1 MDSVDCISNDTTHI
15 ESDECFKTN
24 HDKKNMALPPKDQRH
39 LSNTDIADFKGRLGK
54 IYGRGVHQ
62 VQVFDF
68 GGLTTEMAEGLSGRM
83 LVEHRDAQG
92 QSLFTIHAWR
102 RLFEIRGPLLGGAK
116 RRMSWREFTLAI
128 GLHTAKE
135 IEFAGFG
142 ILSKGD
148 FLSSAPFYTAIRD
161 PMLRLCHRLI
171 VCSIT
176 GRSQAPEKEICF
188 GEKPKAMTSGGQ
200 FVARLICDELGD
212 TWASVASGLE
222 RQPVAAAGSPEVD
235 EGAPDRLSRF
245 EEEVH
250 ELRLISVGMRGV
262 VDRSITRQS
271 RYANWMISCM
281 TQLMDAS
288 GHTYQAFDSTFVGI
302 SQILYQR
309 RTRQRTG
316 EASTS
321 DHLNHNTGDDSS
333 GLATFLRSSAKL
345 NLSSSSNLLP
355 SCALVKKNMIS
366 EFAEALTPL

>member
-15 ESDECFKTN
+15 ESDECFETN
-24 HDKKNMALPPKDQRH
+24 HDKKRELSKTSNFILIIKVISQISFHEGKPLIFIIKNQYVPFGIPLNPKRFYKDGVY
-39 LSNTDIADFKGRLGK
+39 TIRL
-54 IYGRGVHQ
+54 RRPR
-62 VQVFDF
+62 
-68 GGLTTEMAEGLSGRM
+68 GLTAEMAEGLSDRM
-83 LVEHRDAQG
+83 LMEHKDAQG
-92 QSLFTIHAWR
+92 QSVFTIHAWR
-102 RLFEIRGPLLGGAK
+102 WLFEIRGPLLGGAK

-235 EGAPDRLSRF
+235 EGAPD
-245 EEEVH
+245 
-250 ELRLISVGMRGV
+250 
-262 VDRSITRQS
+262 VDKG
-271 RYANWMISCM
+271 A
-281 TQLMDAS
+281 
-288 GHTYQAFDSTFVGI
+288 
-302 SQILYQR
+302 
-309 RTRQRTG
+309 
-316 EASTS
+316 
-321 DHLNHNTGDDSS
+321 
-333 GLATFLRSSAKL
+333 
-345 NLSSSSNLLP
+345 
-355 SCALVKKNMIS
+355 
-366 EFAEALTPL
+366 